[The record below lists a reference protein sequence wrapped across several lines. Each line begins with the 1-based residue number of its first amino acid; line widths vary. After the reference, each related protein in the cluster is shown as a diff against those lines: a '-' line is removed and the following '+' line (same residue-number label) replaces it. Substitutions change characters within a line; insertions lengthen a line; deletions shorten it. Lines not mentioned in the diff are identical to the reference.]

1 MMRLYLAL
9 GGIAAIAAIIG
20 AVYFMGGRAAS
31 DRAKVNQLEGTLE
44 NAETLNKGADG
55 PSGDQWFDWL
65 FPDTASD

>member
-44 NAETLNKGADG
+44 NADTFNKGAANPDG
-55 PSGDQWFDWL
+55 ATWFGRL
-65 FPDTASD
+65 FPSEN